1 MVNKHYC
8 PQAFTITLEKAEKK
22 QKEEEDPYHSGFLKE
37 NEEEMVLGKI
47 RKISLIPKFIPIFGI
62 TIPKNIPNFR
72 IMAIF
77 QRFHL
82 SSSPISWGQYQF

>member
-22 QKEEEDPYHSGFLKE
+22 QKEEEDPYHPGFLEE

-47 RKISLIPKFIPIFGI
+47 RKILGLGRFFNVFIYLPPQSHGSSFTFG
-62 TIPKNIPNFR
+62 NG
-72 IMAIF
+72 
-77 QRFHL
+77 H
-82 SSSPISWGQYQF
+82 